1 MFSCWNDSLLHAY
14 GSSVLTSWLCSMEIA
29 VPQIVA
35 LIICI
40 VCSLAFHALTLYGLS
55 RQPKQ
60 LEISNLS
67 VH

>member
-14 GSSVLTSWLCSMEIA
+14 GSSVLTSWLSSVEIA
-29 VPQIVA
+29 VLQIVA

-40 VCSLAFHALTLYGLS
+40 VCALAFHALTVYGLS
-55 RQPKQ
+55 RQPEQ
-60 LEISNLS
+60 LEVSNLS